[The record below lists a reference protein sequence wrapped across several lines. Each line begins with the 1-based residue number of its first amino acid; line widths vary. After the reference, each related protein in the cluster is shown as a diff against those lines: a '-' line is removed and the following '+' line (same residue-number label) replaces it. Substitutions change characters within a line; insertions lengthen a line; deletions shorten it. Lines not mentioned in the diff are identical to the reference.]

1 MGRITAR
8 RPVTKIIVSTEGDSA
23 RRRADLLAVEEPLE
37 IRVGGTAIT
46 GNVTGV
52 SAVNSANINTYG
64 DNRNDGN
71 TADGAFTLP
80 IIPGE

>member
-1 MGRITAR
+1 MLRTSPR
-8 RPVTKIIVSTEGDSA
+8 RSSVW
-23 RRRADLLAVEEPLE
+23 
-37 IRVGGTAIT
+37 
-46 GNVTGV
+46 NVNGV
-52 SAVNSANINTYG
+52 SAVNSASINTYG